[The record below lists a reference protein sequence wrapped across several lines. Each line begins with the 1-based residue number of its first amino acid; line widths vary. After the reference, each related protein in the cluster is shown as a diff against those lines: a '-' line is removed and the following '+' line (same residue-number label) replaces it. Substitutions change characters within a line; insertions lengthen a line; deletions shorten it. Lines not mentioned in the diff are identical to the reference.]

1 MDHTNLTIGQRRRL
15 SLSLYLNYVVHG
27 FGLLILAQNMANL
40 ATSWG
45 TTIKMVSF
53 VILGV
58 GIGRLLAYLITGYW
72 SDRLSRKLFVYL
84 GMACYFAFAVGMV
97 LSPSIPI
104 AYGLA
109 ILAGVANSDLDA
121 GTYTTFVEMNNGN
134 GQFNVLL
141 RAVVSVGEFIL
152 PLLVAFFSYPGR
164 WYGWTFLI
172 MAGLLAINA
181 VLLIP
186 IKFPARPDGDNAS
199 VNMKSAYQ
207 LSPSRLVAT
216 GAFIIYGY
224 VSMAL
229 MIWFTQWITLFGQ
242 NSQGYTASQSHWLLS
257 LYSIGSILGVLTLF
271 VLLGR
276 NVAEA
281 KILVAM
287 NLIATCSLAILIGSH
302 QISVAEITSFIFGF
316 SAASGVMQ
324 TGLTLFMKLYPHH
337 RGMVTGV
344 FYFFGAI
351 ASFTVPLITGVLS
364 DISISIAFGGDLV
377 IGMVAILM
385 AIVIAI
391 ATRNIKFIS

>member
-53 VILGV
+53 VISGV

-109 ILAGVANSDLDA
+109 ILAGVANSVLDA

-152 PLLVAFFSYPGR
+152 PLLVAFFSHPGR

-186 IKFPARPDGDNAS
+186 IKFPARPDVDNAL
-199 VNMKSAYQ
+199 VNKKSAYQ
-207 LSPSRLVAT
+207 LSPSRLMAT

-242 NSQGYTASQSHWLLS
+242 NS
-257 LYSIGSILGVLTLF
+257 
-271 VLLGR
+271 
-276 NVAEA
+276 
-281 KILVAM
+281 K
-287 NLIATCSLAILIGSH
+287 
-302 QISVAEITSFIFGF
+302 
-316 SAASGVMQ
+316 
-324 TGLTLFMKLYPHH
+324 
-337 RGMVTGV
+337 
-344 FYFFGAI
+344 
-351 ASFTVPLITGVLS
+351 
-364 DISISIAFGGDLV
+364 DIQRVKV
-377 IGMVAILM
+377 IGFCRF
-385 AIVIAI
+385 IVSVQ
-391 ATRNIKFIS
+391 F